1 MGAGVGANTDLFGG
15 ALTCANPELAGF
27 VHNRP
32 DNGGAHM
39 FDAQTAA
46 LLRTILDEVCAG
58 MSGDEAATRAHVAS
72 KLFESANRGE
82 ISVEGLKAVAR
93 KALSDAPTMWR

>member
-1 MGAGVGANTDLFGG
+1 
-15 ALTCANPELAGF
+15 
-27 VHNRP
+27 
-32 DNGGAHM
+32 M

>member
-1 MGAGVGANTDLFGG
+1 
-15 ALTCANPELAGF
+15 
-27 VHNRP
+27 
-32 DNGGAHM
+32 M

-46 LLRTILDEVCAG
+46 LLRTILDEVCGAV
-58 MSGDEAATRAHVAS
+58 SGDEAATRAHVAS

-82 ISVEGLKAVAR
+82 TSVESLTAVAR

>member
-1 MGAGVGANTDLFGG
+1 
-15 ALTCANPELAGF
+15 
-27 VHNRP
+27 
-32 DNGGAHM
+32 M

-46 LLRTILDEVCAG
+46 LLRTILDEVCGAI
-58 MSGDEAATRAHVAS
+58 SGNEAATRAHATRAHVAS

-82 ISVEGLKAVAR
+82 ASVESLKAVAR